1 MSRIETVS
9 HSLTEFQTLTSRWEC
24 YGLSI
29 RSGRPA
35 GGEHSD
41 IQRMLI
47 AMLPIIFL
55 STILSKFEVL
65 TVQKSCQ
72 FDEVTKYNLQ

>member
-9 HSLTEFQTLTSRWEC
+9 HSLKLISNSNLWVGVLWIEHQVCS
-24 YGLSI
+24 
-29 RSGRPA
+29 A

-47 AMLPIIFL
+47 AVLPIIFL

-72 FDEVTKYNLQ
+72 FNEVTKYNLQ

>member
-1 MSRIETVS
+1 MLWIEHQVW
-9 HSLTEFQTLTSRWEC
+9 L
-24 YGLSI
+24 
-29 RSGRPA
+29 A

-55 STILSKFEVL
+55 LTVLTKFEVL

-72 FDEVTKYNLQ
+72 FNGVTKYNLQGFAVHISNIQSFLTLKIAINI